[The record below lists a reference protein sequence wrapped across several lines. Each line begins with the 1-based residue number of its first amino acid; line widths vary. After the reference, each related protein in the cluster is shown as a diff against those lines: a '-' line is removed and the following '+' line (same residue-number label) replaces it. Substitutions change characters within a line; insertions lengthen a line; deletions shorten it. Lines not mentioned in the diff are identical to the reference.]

1 MTQQQKS
8 FSMRV
13 SDRSMRRLQITM
25 AAMQAA
31 EQTAQ
36 AMTSAGE
43 GMVAQARKSLDEALG
58 ALCDANEQTLP
69 EQYSLTVRVEDRQ
82 VIILDTAIDN
92 PGPEPPPGP
101 MENVSG
107 PPQLSAVPGPTVT
120 ANGQATPALAEAA
133 EGQT

>member
-58 ALCDANEQTLP
+58 ALCDANEQILP
-69 EQYSLTVRVEDRQ
+69 EEYSLTVRVDDRQ
-82 VIILDTAIDN
+82 VIILDTSIGS
-92 PGPEPPPGP
+92 PGAEPPPGP

-107 PPQLSAVPGPTVT
+107 PPQLSAVPPT
-120 ANGQATPALAEAA
+120 ANGQGSPLVLAEAA

>member
-82 VIILDTAIDN
+82 VIVLDSTIDN

-107 PPQLSAVPGPTVT
+107 PPQLSAVPGPTVNT
-120 ANGQATPALAEAA
+120 NGQTPALAEAT
-133 EGQT
+133 ESGPS